1 MKFKLTITAL
11 ALAILLSLGVARA
24 TGWPNTHSETKHA
37 QPVSMPGVSAPP
49 ANAVPPSAPRPAPA
63 HDRTVSVG
71 GTTAACALLL
81 AGILIHRARR
91 R

>member
-1 MKFKLTITAL
+1 MNFKLTIAAL
-11 ALAILLSLGVARA
+11 ALAILLSLVVARA
-24 TGWPNTHSETKHA
+24 TGWTDTPKESAH
-37 QPVSMPGVSAPP
+37 APP
-49 ANAVPPSAPRPAPA
+49 VVTPPAAAPQTNAVPPPAARPTPA
-63 HDRTVSVG
+63 HDRTVPVG